1 MAIEEGRG
9 KTTVHAAARFRIYV
23 AISTRL
29 VIYTSYNPLQGA
41 ACALRR
47 VLALRGA
54 SRARLKMEK
63 NTKKTVFLIQI
74 EMRNLENFIKKSL

>member
-1 MAIEEGRG
+1 MEVVRG
-9 KTTVHAAARFRIYV
+9 ATTVHAAARFRIYV

-47 VLALRGA
+47 VLALREA
-54 SRARLKMEK
+54 SRARLKMER
-63 NTKKTVFLIQI
+63 NTKKKIVIL
-74 EMRNLENFIKKSL
+74 EYELEN